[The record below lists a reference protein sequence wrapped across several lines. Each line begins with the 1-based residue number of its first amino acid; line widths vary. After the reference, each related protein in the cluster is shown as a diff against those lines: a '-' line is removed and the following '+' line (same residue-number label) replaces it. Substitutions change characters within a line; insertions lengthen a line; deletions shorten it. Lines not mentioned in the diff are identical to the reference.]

1 MLLKKGIA
9 SAIIFLREKGPQRNM
24 QMLWWGEPR
33 PRCAFMTPG
42 VISSAECRRRMH
54 RIALQYFRGGIAIG
68 NVGDLEGTGK
78 GSPTQHANVV
88 VGRAEASLRF
98 YDAGRHQ

>member
-9 SAIIFLREKGPQRNM
+9 SAIIFLRER
-24 QMLWWGEPR
+24 LL
-33 PRCAFMTPG
+33 
-42 VISSAECRRRMH
+42 MH